1 MSGITNIQEAVLKK
15 EVLKKL
21 NRPGF
26 KNTDFKK
33 TIEDNYALNDEKD
46 AYVLKNGINANTTSK
61 IVSILKTVGFLP
73 FDSLDEVVNHIKSIE
88 KKYTLLFA
96 YNGTGKT
103 RLSMKF
109 RELSKT
115 GDNKETLYFN
125 AFTEDLFTWD
135 NDLDDDTHRVL
146 LLNRDSKFFGSTE
159 SEDDK
164 SLIESIDIANR
175 IRPLLKRYADFNFD
189 IDYKYK
195 KPNAA
200 DNGDES
206 EYWAVNF
213 IREELVEGTAQN
225 KNFIKVSR
233 GEENIF
239 IWCFFL
245 AIAQLAIDGDQNYDW
260 VKYIYIDDPI
270 SSLDD
275 NNTIAVASH
284 LARLLKENDNNVKVI
299 ISSHHTLFFNVMCN
313 ELKNGQK
320 YFLSKLDENKYKLTD
335 TTDTPFFHHVSLIRD
350 LHNAVERGN
359 LYSYHFNILRSILEK
374 TASFHG
380 FANFSDCI
388 KPEADD
394 ENSVIYTRMINILS
408 HGNYSLYE
416 PTEMLPENKQHFKKI
431 LRQFLKNYKFNPEIV
446 PELETETAQ
455 E

>member
-1 MSGITNIQEAVLKK
+1 MSGITNIPEAVFKK

-21 NRPGF
+21 NRPE
-26 KNTDFKK
+26 FKK
-33 TIEDNYALNDEKD
+33 IIKDNYALNAEND
-46 AYVLKNGINANTTSK
+46 AYILAEGLNVNTTKK
-61 IVSILKTVGFLP
+61 IVSILKTVGFVP
-73 FDSLDEVVNHIKSIE
+73 FNTLDEVVNHIKSIE

-159 SEDDK
+159 AEDDK

-189 IDYKYK
+189 INYKYK
-195 KPNAA
+195 KPNSEET
-200 DNGDES
+200 GDET

-213 IREELVEGTAQN
+213 IREELIDGTAQN

-320 YFLSKLDENKYKLTD
+320 YFLSKLDDNKYKLTD

-350 LHNAVERGN
+350 LHNAVESGN

-394 ENSVIYTRMINILS
+394 ENGVIYTRMINILS

-446 PELETETAQ
+446 PEIETETV
-455 E
+455 

>member
-1 MSGITNIQEAVLKK
+1 MSEITNIEEAVLKK

-21 NRPGF
+21 NRPEF
-26 KNTDFKK
+26 KSTDFKK
-33 TIEDNYALNDEKD
+33 TIQDNYALNAEND
-46 AYVLKNGINANTTSK
+46 AYVLKDGLNANTINK
-61 IVSILKTVGFLP
+61 IVSILKTVGFVP

-159 SEDDK
+159 TEDDK

-175 IRPLLKRYADFNFD
+175 IRPLLKRYADFNFE

-195 KPNAA
+195 KPNAEET
-200 DNGDES
+200 GDET

-213 IREELVEGTAQN
+213 IREELVDGTTQN

-320 YFLSKLDENKYKLTD
+320 YFLSKLDDNKYKLTD

-350 LHNAVERGN
+350 LHNAVESSN

-380 FANFSDCI
+380 FVNFSDCI

-394 ENSVIYTRMINILS
+394 ENGVIYTRMINILS

-446 PELETETAQ
+446 PEIETVQ

>member
-1 MSGITNIQEAVLKK
+1 MSGITNIQEAIFKK

-21 NRPGF
+21 NRPEF

-33 TIEDNYALNDEKD
+33 TIEDNYALNAENDTYILKD
-46 AYVLKNGINANTTSK
+46 GLNANTTNK
-61 IVSILKTVGFLP
+61 IVSILKTVGFVP

-159 SEDDK
+159 AEDDK

-175 IRPLLKRYADFNFD
+175 IRPLLKRYADFNFE

-195 KPNAA
+195 KPKAEET
-200 DNGDES
+200 GDETV
-206 EYWAVNF
+206 YWAVNF
-213 IREELVEGTAQN
+213 IREELVDGTAQN

-320 YFLSKLDENKYKLTD
+320 YFLSKLDDNKYKLTD

-350 LHNAVERGN
+350 LHNAVESGN

-394 ENSVIYTRMINILS
+394 ENGVIYTRMINILS

-446 PELETETAQ
+446 PEIETETVQ

>member
-1 MSGITNIQEAVLKK
+1 MSGIANIKEAVFKK

-21 NRPGF
+21 NRPEF
-26 KNTDFKK
+26 KNTDLKK
-33 TIEDNYALNDEKD
+33 TIEDNYALNAEND
-46 AYVLKNGINANTTSK
+46 AYILAEGLNANTTNK
-61 IVSILKTVGFLP
+61 IVSILKTVGFVP
-73 FDSLDEVVNHIKSIE
+73 FDTLDEVVNHIKSIE

-159 SEDDK
+159 AEDDK

-195 KPNAA
+195 KPKAEET
-200 DNGDES
+200 GDETV
-206 EYWAVNF
+206 YWAVNF
-213 IREELVEGTAQN
+213 IREELVDGTAQN

-239 IWCFFL
+239 IWCFFV
-245 AIAQLAIDGDQNYDW
+245 AIAQLAIDGDQNYEW

-284 LARLLKENDNNVKVI
+284 LARLLKENGNNVKVI

-320 YFLSKLDENKYKLTD
+320 YFLSKLDDNKYKLTD

-350 LHNAVERGN
+350 LHNAVESGK

-394 ENSVIYTRMINILS
+394 ENGIIYTRMINILS

-446 PELETETAQ
+446 PEIETETVQ

>member
-1 MSGITNIQEAVLKK
+1 MSEITNIPETVFKK
-15 EVLKKL
+15 EILKKL
-21 NRPGF
+21 NKPEF

-33 TIEDNYALNDEKD
+33 TIEDNYVLNGEKD
-46 AYVLKNGINANTTSK
+46 AYVLKEGLDENTTNK
-61 IVSILKTVGFLP
+61 IIIILKTVGFIP
-73 FDSLDEVVNHIKSIE
+73 FDSLDEVVNHIKSID

-115 GDNKETLYFN
+115 GENKETLYFN

-146 LLNRDSKFFGSTE
+146 LLNRDSKFFGSTGA
-159 SEDDK
+159 EDDK
-164 SLIESIDIANR
+164 SLIESLDIANR
-175 IRPLLKRYADFNFD
+175 IRPLLKRYADFNFE
-189 IDYKYK
+189 IDFKYK
-195 KPNAA
+195 KPKAE
-200 DNGDES
+200 DTGDET
-206 EYWAVNF
+206 EHWAVNF
-213 IREELVEGTAQN
+213 IREELVDGTAQN
-225 KNFIKVSR
+225 KEFIKVSR

-245 AIAQLAIDGDQNYDW
+245 AIAQLAIDGDQNYSW

-284 LARLLKENDNNVKVI
+284 LARMLKANDNNVKVI

-313 ELKNGQK
+313 ELKRGQK
-320 YFLSKLDENKYKLTD
+320 YFLSKLEDNKYKLTD
-335 TTDTPFFHHVSLIRD
+335 TTDTPFFHHVSLIKD
-350 LHNAVERGN
+350 LHNAVENGN

-388 KPEADD
+388 KPEEDD
-394 ENSVIYTRMINILS
+394 ENGVIYTRMINILS

-416 PTEMLPENKQHFKKI
+416 PIEMLPENKQHFKRI

-446 PELETETAQ
+446 PEIETETVL
-455 E
+455 